1 MLTGGAPSWSEP
13 EEQVGFNT
21 YISELHT
28 IPLVQNLNTN
38 HPSLS
43 LYQMYSPD
51 VQSLLKIILSG
62 EVSSDEILN
71 HPWL

>member
-1 MLTGGAPSWSEP
+1 MLTGGAPSWAEP

-38 HPSLS
+38 Q

-62 EVSSDEILN
+62 GVSSDEILN
-71 HPWL
+71 HPWLQCE